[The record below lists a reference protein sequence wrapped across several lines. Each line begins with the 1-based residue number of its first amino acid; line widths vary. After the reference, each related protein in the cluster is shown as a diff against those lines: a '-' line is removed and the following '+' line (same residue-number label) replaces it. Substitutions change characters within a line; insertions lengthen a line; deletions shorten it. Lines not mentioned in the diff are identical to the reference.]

1 MAAEYA
7 RLYPGEVARS
17 LESEPIDGVAAFL
30 SGIEHTCASR
40 VFQRLTTSVAAR
52 VLARLPEPVASGT
65 LRRLDPARMAAILAM
80 VDPPVVDRV
89 LAPLSPSEAAELRDL
104 MTYPPETAGG
114 LMNTRVETFS
124 PDARVDQVLNRLRTR
139 TGDRISDVVLVDTA
153 GRLVGTV
160 AVEDLALAAPDT
172 VASRLSKPGRVA
184 VTVMTARED
193 LVEAMTRTGV
203 RSIPVVDAEDRV
215 LGVVRQDGLVRAV
228 GEELSANLQTM
239 VGASKE
245 ERALSPVGFAVRK
258 RMPWLQVNLLT
269 AFLAASVVGVFE
281 NTIAQ
286 VTALAVLLPVVAG
299 QSGNTGAQALA
310 VTMRGL
316 ALREIR
322 LQHWRAVSFKEATV
336 ALVNGVSV
344 AVTTALGVFVWSR
357 SAGLALVIAASMII
371 SMAAAGLAG
380 AAVPLALTAL
390 KQDPAQSSSIILTTV
405 TDIVGFFSFLGL
417 ATLMMA
423 RL

>member
-1 MAAEYA
+1 MTLPLAQHVMAAEYA

-52 VLARLPEPVASGT
+52 VLARLPEPV
-65 LRRLDPARMAAILAM
+65 LRRLDPVRMAAILAM

-172 VASRLSKPGRVA
+172 VASRLSKPGRC
-184 VTVMTARED
+184 RD
-193 LVEAMTRTGV
+193 RHDRPRGSRRGDDPYG
-203 RSIPVVDAEDRV
+203 RSID
-215 LGVVRQDGLVRAV
+215 
-228 GEELSANLQTM
+228 
-239 VGASKE
+239 
-245 ERALSPVGFAVRK
+245 
-258 RMPWLQVNLLT
+258 
-269 AFLAASVVGVFE
+269 
-281 NTIAQ
+281 
-286 VTALAVLLPVVAG
+286 
-299 QSGNTGAQALA
+299 SGG
-310 VTMRGL
+310 
-316 ALREIR
+316 
-322 LQHWRAVSFKEATV
+322 
-336 ALVNGVSV
+336 
-344 AVTTALGVFVWSR
+344 
-357 SAGLALVIAASMII
+357 
-371 SMAAAGLAG
+371 
-380 AAVPLALTAL
+380 
-390 KQDPAQSSSIILTTV
+390 
-405 TDIVGFFSFLGL
+405 
-417 ATLMMA
+417 
-423 RL
+423 